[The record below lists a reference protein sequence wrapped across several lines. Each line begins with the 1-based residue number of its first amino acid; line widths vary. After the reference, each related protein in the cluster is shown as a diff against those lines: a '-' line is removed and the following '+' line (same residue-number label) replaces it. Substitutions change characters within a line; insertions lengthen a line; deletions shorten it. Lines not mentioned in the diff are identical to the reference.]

1 MGVMR
6 HSIYIWITGI
16 REAQIILR
24 DNSSAAT
31 SLLLNNITYELF
43 SGMNGGKISL
53 WDTYRKKIKND
64 FIGHSTLITFMS
76 IYKIN
81 NDTILL
87 SVGADDG
94 KIKLWDL
101 KNKNECINIKR
112 HFSEINCLDFSPD
125 FNYFASASQDGII
138 KIWDLRNQNKCL
150 KEIDNKICVNCF
162 RFNPFKSTFAFG
174 TKDKYVKYYNLK
186 TFELI
191 CQSKI
196 ERSAIEKIEFDNNG
210 NGLFSASND
219 CLKYYNIGDDYFFN
233 EGMFETQWKKLCDFQ
248 YIQNRSICAISSN
261 GSKLNYYFM
270 KYKDMFG
277 GKNKNIDK
285 MPNIKEDLLE
295 SEDSNLINESN
306 INNNLELNPLS
317 IKNKGKNIQSGKSKK
332 SNNDKNFEEYQNSN
346 PVLDD
351 FNSNENLGKSK
362 INNTNIN
369 DNESVNSSD
378 FIDLSSLAKGGKYY
392 FFY

>member
-1 MGVMR
+1 MR
-6 HSIYIWITGI
+6 
-16 REAQIILR
+16 EPQIILR

-64 FIGHSTLITFMS
+64 FIGHSTLITAMS

-87 SVGADDG
+87 SAGAADG

-210 NGLFSASND
+210 NGLFSATND

-233 EGMFETQWKKLCDFQ
+233 EGMFET
-248 YIQNRSICAISSN
+248 
-261 GSKLNYYFM
+261 
-270 KYKDMFG
+270 
-277 GKNKNIDK
+277 
-285 MPNIKEDLLE
+285 
-295 SEDSNLINESN
+295 
-306 INNNLELNPLS
+306 
-317 IKNKGKNIQSGKSKK
+317 
-332 SNNDKNFEEYQNSN
+332 
-346 PVLDD
+346 
-351 FNSNENLGKSK
+351 
-362 INNTNIN
+362 
-369 DNESVNSSD
+369 
-378 FIDLSSLAKGGKYY
+378 
-392 FFY
+392 

>member
-1 MGVMR
+1 MR
-6 HSIYIWITGI
+6 
-16 REAQIILR
+16 EPQIILR

-43 SGMNGGKISL
+43 YRMKRKKISL

-64 FIGHSTLITFMS
+64 FIGHSTLITAMS

-87 SVGADDG
+87 SAGAADG

-210 NGLFSASND
+210 NGLFSATND

-362 INNTNIN
+362 INNTNMN

>member
-1 MGVMR
+1 MR
-6 HSIYIWITGI
+6 
-16 REAQIILR
+16 EPQIILR

-64 FIGHSTLITFMS
+64 FIGHSTLITAMS

-87 SVGADDG
+87 SAGAADG

-210 NGLFSASND
+210 NGLFSATND

-351 FNSNENLGKSK
+351 FNSNENLGNSK

-378 FIDLSSLAKGGKYY
+378 FIDLSI
-392 FFY
+392 

>member
-1 MGVMR
+1 MR
-6 HSIYIWITGI
+6 
-16 REAQIILR
+16 EPQIILR

-64 FIGHSTLITFMS
+64 FIGHSTLITAMS

-87 SVGADDG
+87 SAGAADG

-210 NGLFSASND
+210 NGLFSATND

-248 YIQNRSICAISSN
+248 YIQNRFICAISSN

>member
-1 MGVMR
+1 MR
-6 HSIYIWITGI
+6 
-16 REAQIILR
+16 EPQIILR

-64 FIGHSTLITFMS
+64 FIGHSTLITAMS

-87 SVGADDG
+87 SAGAADG

-210 NGLFSASND
+210 NGLFSATND

-362 INNTNIN
+362 INSTNIN

-392 FFY
+392 IFY